1 MKYAY
6 YILLIFTL
14 LLHPVCCNAYPGG
27 ESFKKAKALYEQGD
41 YNSALSLYQQCI
53 IENPEVYNSKGN
65 YMIALCYK
73 KMDRCSESIR
83 YFKRAWVAD
92 SITGGASSAGKFIE
106 QLEACNISKQKLL
119 AFDENSTE
127 VETATETELN
137 NRVTPTENNEQTV
150 SKDNNDE
157 SHEEKSN
164 YTWLWITVGAIFI
177 LVIIYYVVKRNKARR
192 EDQETAETTNYRK
205 NELLFRCS
213 DILFSDAYWTP
224 LYDRFG
230 QEMVERKRQ
239 EWTEEYSRQSENP
252 NQIAIESLTSDLEDF
267 VKNPENH
274 LF

>member
-1 MKYAY
+1 M
-6 YILLIFTL
+6 
-14 LLHPVCCNAYPGG
+14 LLHSVRCNAYPGG
-27 ESFKKAKALYEQGD
+27 ETFKKAKVLYEQD
-41 YNSALSLYQQCI
+41 DFNAAIHLYKQCI

-83 YFKRAWVAD
+83 FFKRAWLAD
-92 SITGGASSAGKFIE
+92 STTGGASSPEKFKE
-106 QLEACNISKQKLL
+106 QLEACHITKQKLL
-119 AFDENSTE
+119 AFDENSPE
-127 VETATETELN
+127 VETVTETELN
-137 NRVTPTENNEQTV
+137 NRVTPPEYNEQTV
-150 SKDNNDE
+150 SKDYNDE
-157 SHEEKSN
+157 STEENSN
-164 YTWLWITVGAIFI
+164 YTWLWLTGGAFFI

-192 EDQETAETTNYRK
+192 EVQETEETTNFRK

-230 QEMVERKRQ
+230 QEIVERKRQ